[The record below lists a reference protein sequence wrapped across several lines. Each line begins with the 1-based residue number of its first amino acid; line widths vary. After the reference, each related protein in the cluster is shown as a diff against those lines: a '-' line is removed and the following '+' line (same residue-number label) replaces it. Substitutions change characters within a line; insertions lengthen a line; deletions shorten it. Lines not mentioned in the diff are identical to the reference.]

1 MSDII
6 WIGPRESDIED
17 CETCFSKSITIFG
30 SNKGNN
36 RAFSEIHHRRV
47 NHNEPGC
54 VSDEFW
60 NTEIKEAIKHSP
72 GAKIMYYNSE
82 FSASIDTELRNAVIC
97 ANPPSL
103 LKTLANKKITRTM
116 FRDIV
121 PIVPF
126 QILNPSADVDFANL
140 FSESPTLIF
149 QENFASG
156 GYGTYLI
163 SSDEP
168 QKIHSFD
175 GRKMMILF
183 ICHYP
188 LKC

>member
-72 GAKIMYYNSE
+72 GAKIMYYNSHV
-82 FSASIDTELRNAVIC
+82 SRHCTDCSVSNTESV
-97 ANPPSL
+97 
-103 LKTLANKKITRTM
+103 
-116 FRDIV
+116 
-121 PIVPF
+121 
-126 QILNPSADVDFANL
+126 
-140 FSESPTLIF
+140 
-149 QENFASG
+149 
-156 GYGTYLI
+156 
-163 SSDEP
+163 
-168 QKIHSFD
+168 
-175 GRKMMILF
+175 GR
-183 ICHYP
+183 C
-188 LKC
+188 